1 MRKVSLAIIALLVVC
16 SFAAKPHSASA
27 QVADLKQTL
36 EKGLKARRPAEFAF
50 IAKVVNLVNQKK
62 LTLRL
67 VLSTFKWARNKR
79 PHPYPYF
86 QRAMR
91 TQAAKLG
98 VTI

>member
-1 MRKVSLAIIALLVVC
+1 MRKVSLAIVALLVIC
-16 SFAAKPHSASA
+16 SFAAKPQTASA
-27 QVADLKQTL
+27 QMTDLKETL
-36 EKGLKARRPAEFAF
+36 EKGLKSRRPAEFAF

-67 VLSTFKWARNKR
+67 LLTTFKWARNKR
-79 PHPYPYF
+79 PHAYPYF
-86 QRAMR
+86 ERAMR